1 MIDFIVS
8 RPELFWFFLGLF
20 LLLLELVIP
29 GFVIFFFGAGAWMT
43 SLLCLLFNPGFELQ
57 ILIFLITSV
66 ISLIAFR
73 RLIQKKILYGKSDN
87 SDLVEDEFTG
97 REARALT
104 NIKPGKKGKVEFKGT
119 VWSAESDSEIFEGDI
134 VMIER
139 KENFN
144 LIVTPKSK

>member
-8 RPELFWFFLGLF
+8 RPELFWFFLGLL
-20 LLLLELVIP
+20 LLLLELIIP
-29 GFVIFFFGAGAWMT
+29 GFVIFFFGIGAWMT

-104 NIKPGKKGKVEFKGT
+104 DIKPGKKGKVEFKGT

-144 LIVTPKSK
+144 LIVTPKNK